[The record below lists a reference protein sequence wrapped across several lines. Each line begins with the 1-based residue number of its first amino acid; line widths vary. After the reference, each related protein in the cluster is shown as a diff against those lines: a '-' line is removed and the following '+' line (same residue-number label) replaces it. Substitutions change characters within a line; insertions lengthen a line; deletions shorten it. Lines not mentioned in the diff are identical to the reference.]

1 MFTITG
7 YTHIISAI
15 DLQARL
21 DNPDWVIVD
30 CRFDLAQPGWGFQD
44 YLYGHIPGAVYAH
57 LDYDLS
63 GARTPINGR
72 HPLPDPE
79 SFRETL
85 GRFGIDRSKQ
95 VVVYDTTNGSY
106 AARLWWLLKYYG
118 HERVALLDGGL
129 THWKYLKLPI
139 DYGSHTNKSVVFSG
153 APDPRM
159 VVTTGEVQMLSAQNT
174 VPLIDARAPERF
186 RGELETIDPVAG
198 HIPNAINR
206 YHALNLDRN
215 GLFLPEDTLREEFE
229 ALLAG
234 FPPEKAVVYCGS
246 GVTSAHHLVAM
257 AAAGLPMPRLYVGS
271 WSEWIRD
278 PDRPVARG
286 PK

>member
-1 MFTITG
+1 MSINNG
-7 YTHIISAI
+7 YTHIISAG

-21 DNPDWVIVD
+21 NNPDWVIVD

-44 YLYGHIPGAVYAH
+44 YLYGHIPNAVYAH

-63 GARTPINGR
+63 GPRTAINGR
-72 HPLPDPE
+72 HPLPEPE
-79 SFRETL
+79 SFRAVL
-85 GRFGIDRSKQ
+85 GRLGIDRSKQ
-95 VVVYDTTNGSY
+95 VVVYDTSNGSY

-129 THWKYLKLPI
+129 TRWKYLNLPI
-139 DYGSHTNKSVVFSG
+139 DYGSHTNKTVVFNG

-159 VVTTGEVQMLSAQNT
+159 VVTTGEVQMMSAQNNVT
-174 VPLIDARAPERF
+174 LIDARAPERF

-198 HIPNAINR
+198 HIPGAINR
-206 YHALNLDRN
+206 FHALNLDRN
-215 GLFLPEDTLREEFE
+215 GLFLPESVLREEFE
-229 ALLAG
+229 TLLNG
-234 FPPEKAVVYCGS
+234 SPPEKAVVYCGS

-257 AAAGLPMPRLYVGS
+257 TVAGMPMPRLYVGS

-278 PDRPVARG
+278 PDRPIARG
-286 PK
+286 SK

>member
-1 MFTITG
+1 MSITSG
-7 YTHIISAI
+7 YTHIISAV
-15 DLQARL
+15 DLHSRL
-21 DNPDWVIVD
+21 ENSDWVIVD
-30 CRFDLAQPGWGFQD
+30 CRFDLAQPGWGFQN

-63 GARTPINGR
+63 GPHTAINGR
-72 HPLPDPE
+72 HPLPEPE

-95 VVVYDTTNGSY
+95 VVVYDTTSGSY

-118 HERVALLDGGL
+118 HERVAVLDGGL
-129 THWKYLKLPI
+129 ERWKHLNLPI
-139 DYGSHTNKSVVFSG
+139 EYGSHTNKAVVFSG

-159 VVTTGEVQMLSAQNT
+159 VVTTGEVQVISAQHS

-206 YHALNLDRN
+206 YHGLNLDRN
-215 GLFLPEDTLREEFE
+215 GLFKPESSLREDFE

-234 FPPEKAVVYCGS
+234 SSAEKAVVYCGS

-257 AAAGLPMPRLYVGS
+257 ALAGLPMARLYVGS

-278 PDRPVARG
+278 PDRPVVRG
-286 PK
+286 SK